1 MKKSSKTPAAA
12 EEIKPDE
19 LYSMAHVA
27 KLAGK
32 AGTREVNSAAMLIAR
47 HKLCE
52 LMAGRRLIRGR
63 NIAECIRV
71 IQGAKV
77 GRPVTL
83 PAPTPEPE
91 AKPVARKRKT
101 KA

>member
-1 MKKSSKTPAAA
+1 MKKSVKPEAS
-12 EEIKPDE
+12 EQIKPDE

-32 AGTREVNSAAMLIAR
+32 SGPREVNSAAMLVAR

-52 LMAGRRLIRGR
+52 VVAGRRLIRGK

-71 IQGAKV
+71 IGTAKV
-77 GRPVTL
+77 GRPVSL
-83 PAPTPEPE
+83 SPVPVEPE